1 MTLWVSNG
9 GVISC
14 ANHGGAYL
22 QAAVEARP
30 KARRHTTPLD
40 VWDRI
45 DDNEIPAIA
54 KELGC
59 APDALCEGASYRPS
73 IPCS

>member
-9 GVISC
+9 GVITC

-40 VWDRI
+40 VWDLMLTPEGGDLR
-45 DDNEIPAIA
+45 
-54 KELGC
+54 
-59 APDALCEGASYRPS
+59 DA
-73 IPCS
+73 